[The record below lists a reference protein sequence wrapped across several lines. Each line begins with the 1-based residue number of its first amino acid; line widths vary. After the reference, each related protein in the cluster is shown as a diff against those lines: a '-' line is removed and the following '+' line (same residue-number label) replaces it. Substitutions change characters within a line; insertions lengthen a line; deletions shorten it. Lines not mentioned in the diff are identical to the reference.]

1 MKLHWPD
8 LTFGPINLL
17 NCPYIS
23 LWRDAMKTHHC
34 DECAH
39 HNFLRDEPVCS
50 KGHKP
55 RFYVPRSSLDR
66 DAGWKRKCADF
77 EDQIVLKGVSEQWN
91 QLN

>member
-1 MKLHWPD
+1 
-8 LTFGPINLL
+8 
-17 NCPYIS
+17 
-23 LWRDAMKTHHC
+23 MKTHHC

-55 RFYVPRSSLDR
+55 RFYVPRSYLDR

-91 QLN
+91 QRN